1 MKKSVIDHFRYELLN
16 YPINPGSIVITVE
29 EKFFHFFFTFL
40 FTEIVTE
47 HEDIVPT
54 ITAKKY
60 K

>member
-1 MKKSVIDHFRYELLN
+1 MFLHF
-16 YPINPGSIVITVE
+16 V
-29 EKFFHFFFTFL
+29 TFL

-47 HEDIVPT
+47 HEDTVPT